1 MCVDQVMRAGGDC
14 CGSKAQDAS
23 LVDDEDIFV
32 ASAESSGDARGICE
46 QGRCY
51 SGLCQIGCCLCAV
64 AVISVECEDLYAG
77 FVFVALV
84 DILFKGG
91 TRPYA
96 SSSVVANKK
105 EDRDGIS
112 RMADAV
118 KPSIGGL
125 ELKFAYFFPKIGLG
139 KSRCA

>member
-1 MCVDQVMRAGGDC
+1 MRAGGDC

-23 LVDDEDIFV
+23 LVNDEDIFV
-32 ASAESSGDARGICE
+32 ASAESSGDARSIGE
-46 QGRCY
+46 QGRRY

-64 AVISVECEDLYAG
+64 AIVSVECEDLYAG

-96 SSSVVANKK
+96 SPSVVADKK
-105 EDRDGIS
+105 EDGDRVI
-112 RMADAV
+112 RMIDAV

-125 ELKFAYFFPKIGLG
+125 ELKFVYFFPKVGLS

>member
-1 MCVDQVMRAGGDC
+1 MRVDQSSRASGDC

-23 LVDDEDIFV
+23 LVDDEDVFV
-32 ASAESSGDARGICE
+32 AGAESAGDARGIGE
-46 QGRCY
+46 QGRRY

-77 FVFVALV
+77 FVFVPLV
-84 DILFKGG
+84 NISFKGG

-96 SSSVVANKK
+96 SPSVVAYK
-105 EDRDGIS
+105 EEDGDGIS

-118 KPSIGGL
+118 RPAIGGL
-125 ELKFAYFFPKIGLG
+125 KLKFAYLFAYSGLG
-139 KSRCA
+139 KSCCA

>member
-1 MCVDQVMRAGGDC
+1 MRVDQAMRAAGDC
-14 CGSKAQDAS
+14 CGSEAQDAL
-23 LVDDEDIFV
+23 LVNDENIFV
-32 ASAESSGDARGICE
+32 TGAEALGDARGIEE
-46 QGRCY
+46 QGRRY

-96 SSSVVANKK
+96 SPSVVADKK
-105 EDRDGIS
+105 
-112 RMADAV
+112 
-118 KPSIGGL
+118 
-125 ELKFAYFFPKIGLG
+125 
-139 KSRCA
+139 